1 MTMAVFTSPLTF
13 PNIHVQST
21 QLQHVY
27 TAPESEENSVE
38 DSKIRQ
44 HSELKLVSSQDGY
57 VQSVA
62 FRLRLQF

>member
-1 MTMAVFTSPLTF
+1 MAVFTSPLTF
-13 PNIHVQST
+13 PNIHVQPT

>member
-1 MTMAVFTSPLTF
+1 MAVFTSPLTF
-13 PNIHVQST
+13 PNTGIHVQPT